1 MKMDENIRKGIIF
14 STLALI
20 WVGLILLIMAPSFGL
35 ANPVFPRP
43 QPDYELMSM
52 LISGALLMGYSL
64 KTGISYLKST

>member
-1 MKMDENIRKGIIF
+1 MDENIRKGIIF

-20 WVGLILLIMAPSFGL
+20 WVGLILLIMAPSLGL
-35 ANPVFPRP
+35 SNPVFPRP

-52 LISGALLMGYSL
+52 LISGVLLMGYSL